1 MGFQDRHS
9 FHFSLPDKDE
19 NSYLNPSLWGV
30 QPFFGWT
37 TWQSRPPTSTF
48 WGAYYATWESHPS
61 NPSFWGTYY
70 ATWESHPSNPEE
82 RIMRRENLIHPI
94 RHSEERIMR
103 RENLINPPRHCEE
116 SDRFLVR
123 RRGNLIC

>member
-1 MGFQDRHS
+1 
-9 FHFSLPDKDE
+9 
-19 NSYLNPSLWGV
+19 
-30 QPFFGWT
+30 
-37 TWQSRPPTSTF
+37 
-48 WGAYYATWESHPS
+48 
-61 NPSFWGTYY
+61 
-70 ATWESHPSNPEE
+70 
-82 RIMRRENLIHPI
+82 MRRENLIHPI